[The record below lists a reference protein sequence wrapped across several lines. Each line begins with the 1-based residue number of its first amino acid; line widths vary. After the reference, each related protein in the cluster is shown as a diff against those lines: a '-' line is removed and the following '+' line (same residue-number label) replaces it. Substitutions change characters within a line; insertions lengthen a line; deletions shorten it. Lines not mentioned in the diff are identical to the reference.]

1 MSLSQLYLSESLK
14 LYITQVVVESA
25 VGDRKPEATLNRQV
39 FMYNLNYTVYTVYI
53 IFSSSHQNK
62 YRDYY

>member
-39 FMYNLNYTVYTVYI
+39 FIRKLLK
-53 IFSSSHQNK
+53 HKHKNK
-62 YRDYY
+62 